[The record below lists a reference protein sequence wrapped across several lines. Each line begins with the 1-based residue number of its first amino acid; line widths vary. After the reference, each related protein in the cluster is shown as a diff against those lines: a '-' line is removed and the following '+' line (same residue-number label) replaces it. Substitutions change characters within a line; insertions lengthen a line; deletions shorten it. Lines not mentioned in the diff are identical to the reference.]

1 MGGGFCYNCTVRLVA
16 RSARQLAFVA
26 FSLGWACGSGPGE
39 RALLERQVAAQLAA
53 QGVAPRALRCEG
65 SACRAELAPGQWV
78 PLLLESRADGVH
90 WRLGAVVVAT
100 APLER
105 YLAGEL
111 AALGLGARPRCGEPY
126 VVLSA
131 PRRTRCELAPHG
143 VAWVDLRAD
152 GSYAI
157 EVALGA
163 AVAARQAGPSV
174 SELEQRSRQLERG
187 GEGSD
192 EGSDDG
198 SDGDSEDGSAS
209 PVDGE
214 AGVARARGGQVP

>member
-1 MGGGFCYNCTVRLVA
+1 MRLVA

-26 FSLGWACGSGPGE
+26 FSLGWACGRGPGE
-39 RALLERQVAAQLAA
+39 SAPLEREVAAQLAA
-53 QGVAPRALRCEG
+53 QGVAPRVVRCEG

-78 PLLLESRADGVH
+78 PLLLETRADGVH

-111 AALGLGARPRCGEPY
+111 AALGLGATPRCGAPY

-163 AVAARQAGPSV
+163 AVAARQAGPPV

-187 GEGSD
+187 
-192 EGSDDG
+192 DDG
-198 SDGDSEDGSAS
+198 SDGDYEDGSQS
-209 PVDGE
+209 HVDGGGE
-214 AGVARARGGQVP
+214 AGAARASGGQGP